1 MEEKTKELFLEV
13 IKNNNSVKLV
23 SVNGFLTEIIIS
35 VKKYKELLLNGVI
48 TKDSIYDIEKVTV
61 IMPSSKQNEIPIENG
76 RKYLSDDPAQNDPN
90 QTGKFVFRIKD
101 PEREPF
107 SFYVKEGFK
116 INERAL
122 NIQNKRGK

>member
-1 MEEKTKELFLEV
+1 MEQKPKELFLEV

-23 SVNGFLTEIIIS
+23 CDNGFLTEIVIS
-35 VKKYKELLLNGVI
+35 VKKYKELLFNGVI

-76 RKYLSDDPAQNDPN
+76 RKYLSEEAVKNDPN
-90 QTGKFVFRIKD
+90 QTGKFIFRIKD
-101 PEREPF
+101 PEKEPF
-107 SFYVKEGFK
+107 SFYVREGYK

-122 NIQNKRGK
+122 NVQNKRGK